1 MPTEAGFLPG
11 TQHVVIIPSFIPS
24 PTKYLL
30 SDYYT
35 PRTVLGAENTEVTR
49 QHPARR
55 AYGARLPVFTLDHQ
69 LCAVEARPWHV
80 TSGAV
85 EARPWHV
92 TSGAGGGPALACD
105 LRGGA
110 AASHLWEKPT
120 PLTATSCHPLFVLDS
135 DPSEV
140 QNTESNLHHKVKY
153 SLTTYRHSSDRPYNG
168 LRLPHFFNKFSSQV
182 LPG

>member
-35 PRTVLGAENTEVTR
+35 PGTVLGAETTEVTR
-49 QHPARR
+49 QRPARR
-55 AYGARLPVFTLDHQ
+55 AYSARLPVFIPDHQ
-69 LCAVEARPWHV
+69 LC
-80 TSGAV
+80 
-85 EARPWHV
+85 
-92 TSGAGGGPALACD
+92 AGGGPALACD

-110 AASHLWEKPT
+110 AASNLWEKPT

-135 DPSEV
+135 DPS
-140 QNTESNLHHKVKY
+140 
-153 SLTTYRHSSDRPYNG
+153 
-168 LRLPHFFNKFSSQV
+168 
-182 LPG
+182 